1 MLVALRTSVIARDLH
16 FGIIVRVGCLGYRQ
30 TVSLLSLI
38 FSRIFVHWRLILEG
52 DRVVYLFVL
61 AMA

>member
-16 FGIIVRVGCLGYRQ
+16 FGIIVRVGCLGYRRA
-30 TVSLLSLI
+30 VSLLSLI